1 MQQKRFDEYINEMML
16 MYRSAKKDPDSET
29 GEEVIPASAKPLQPP
44 VIEQNPAPIL
54 PKPENKPD
62 MSGSGKLIV
71 KVTTARGMLP
81 VADADVEIR
90 QTDKNGGMEIA
101 ELETDASGSTPAI
114 SLPAPPKY
122 KSESPQ
128 QPNDSDEVM
137 AKYDI
142 TVSAD
147 GYVDAVIKGAAVFDG
162 VTSIQNVDMLTES
175 AANDD

>member
-16 MYRSAKKDPDSET
+16 MYRSAKKDPDSEMSEKAVFVST
-29 GEEVIPASAKPLQPP
+29 ELRQPP
-44 VIEQNPAPIL
+44 KVEQKL
-54 PKPENKPD
+54 KSKQD

-90 QTDKNGGMEIA
+90 QTAENGGREIA
-101 ELETDASGSTPAI
+101 ELETDASGSTLAI